1 MNKVTNFPPDEE
13 MTVRRRTARR
23 RRRSPKWTR
32 WCLVFGAVLL
42 IGSGGSLFAVRV
54 TLAAATR
61 SVAQRDLLGST
72 GADTKKH
79 ATITGA
85 KNILLAGIDQRPNAT
100 ATLGTRSDSIM
111 IMHISADH
119 RQAYLVSIPRDTFV
133 NVPAYDNGKQSWSGG
148 KQKINAAFFFGSRG
162 LAGDA
167 SLSKGFDLL
176 TRTIKDLTGIT
187 PDAGAIIDFT
197 GFRNV
202 VNVLGKV
209 CMYVDEDTT
218 SIHIGTDANGKT
230 AKPYVINP
238 DGTLKAKIKGVT
250 PAFYPKG
257 DHCFTPAQALD
268 FVRQRDL
275 LANNDFDYGR
285 QRHQQQFLKAIL
297 QQAVKDGLDSPTKLP
312 GLLSAFGKAMT
323 VDSGGISLEDWV
335 FAMKAIRPDNLVTI
349 KTNEG
354 KLNPK
359 KVAGVG
365 EVEALTPTSLELLRA
380 VRDDKVG
387 EFAQTYPSWI
397 ATT

>member
-1 MNKVTNFPPDEE
+1 LRRS
-13 MTVRRRTARR
+13 TVRRRRR
-23 RRRSPKWTR
+23 RTPQWAR

-42 IGSGGSLFAVRV
+42 IGSGGSLFAVRI

-61 SVAQRDLLGST
+61 SVAQQDLLGST
-72 GADTKKH
+72 GADAKKH

-100 ATLGTRSDSIM
+100 ATAGTRSDSIM

-119 RQAYLVSIPRDTFV
+119 QQAYLVSIPRDTYV
-133 NVPAYDNGKQSWSGG
+133 DIPAYDNGKQSWAGG
-148 KQKINAAFFFGSRG
+148 KQKINAAFFYGSRG
-162 LAGDA
+162 LAGPA

-176 TRTIKDLTGIT
+176 TRTVKNLTGIT

-197 GFRNV
+197 GFRDV

-218 SIHIGTDANGKT
+218 SIHIGTDANGKF
-230 AKPYVINP
+230 AKPYQINP
-238 DGTLKAKIKGVT
+238 DGTLKAKIPGVK
-250 PAFYPKG
+250 PWFYPKG
-257 DHCFTPAQALD
+257 NHCFSPAQALD

-275 LANNDFDYGR
+275 LANKDFDYGR

-354 KLNPK
+354 KFNPST
-359 KVAGVG
+359 VAGVG
-365 EVEALTPTSLELLRA
+365 EVETLNPTSLQLLQS
-380 VRDDKVG
+380 VRDDQVG
-387 EFAQTYPSWI
+387 EFAQSNPSWI